1 MVLLYALFVTFTLM
15 TYHALFL
22 IRPSAAWWDEQ
33 NLWKEWVIKTKEC
46 MTRSLNLSF
55 FMYFMA
61 LSQSPSLPKR
71 RTTKGFGGT
80 YMTKL
85 RLKSRWTTVGK
96 IYYWISLKIHV
107 QLMLF
112 SQTRRVQSGG
122 RELRPP
128 CGQEGH
134 HQDEVRQGAL
144 LVPVLLNSWCFTFC
158 CEIRNKTVHSFKNL
172 VLRVERRS

>member
-1 MVLLYALFVTFTLM
+1 
-15 TYHALFL
+15 
-22 IRPSAAWWDEQ
+22 
-33 NLWKEWVIKTKEC
+33 
-46 MTRSLNLSF
+46 
-55 FMYFMA
+55 MA

-144 LVPVLLNSWCFTFC
+144 LVPVLLNSWCGGGSRKRKGYIDMGKGERDLEKQKHLTLLKLFCAVLTCKLFCGYDVQFVKKTSFTFC
-158 CEIRNKTVHSFKNL
+158 CEIKQYSLLKTSF
-172 VLRVERRS
+172 